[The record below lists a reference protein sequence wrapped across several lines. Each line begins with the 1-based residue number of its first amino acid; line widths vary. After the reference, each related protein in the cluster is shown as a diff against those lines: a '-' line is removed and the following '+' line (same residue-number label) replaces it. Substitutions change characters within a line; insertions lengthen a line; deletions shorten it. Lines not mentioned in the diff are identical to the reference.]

1 MINYLFDFRQG
12 YQWDGGVHYF
22 CTVLM
27 AYFHGDLVYTVFPRQ
42 FFQQVDVGKAFG
54 QCSFKLTGDGLAARC
69 NRIFQSPAALFVVD
83 AYQRED
89 VMLRELLREKKNS
102 GVRAVASTL
111 YSSSGLFK
119 PQSGLCEMKKYCI
132 VSIS

>member
-42 FFQQVDVGKAFG
+42 FFLQVDVGKAFG
-54 QCSFKLTGDGLAARC
+54 QCSFKLTGDGLAA
-69 NRIFQSPAALFVVD
+69 NIQDGQANQHLLD
-83 AYQRED
+83 AIVESA
-89 VMLRELLREKKNS
+89 EKGTWLS
-102 GVRAVASTL
+102 L
-111 YSSSGLFK
+111 
-119 PQSGLCEMKKYCI
+119 
-132 VSIS
+132 